1 MKNQLMVFT
10 KEMFSVKAQKVE
22 GEILFDAE
30 SVALSLGLK
39 RVAGSG
45 NEVVRWDRVN
55 KYLSSSCPQV
65 GTIKKGTFIPEAA
78 VYKLAFKANNE
89 LAEKFQDWLAIEVLP
104 SIRKTGSY
112 SVDQTPKHLQ
122 IEERP
127 YQYIE
132 KRYNGEVVLTL
143 RDMENLSD
151 PPFPHGMMF
160 HYMRKANLTHGVD
173 YWLLEGNELERFK
186 RENGGI
192 CKGLSSLYV
201 IAKSGYLKMAK
212 YIPRKAGQGCY
223 KEEKKEQP
231 IENDYEGIQ
240 QKINALK
247 VMVDTIRKYQRAGCV
262 KDMKNASWM
271 MAIAISEAINKIK
284 I

>member
-112 SVDQTPKHLQ
+112 SVNQQPQQLQ

-143 RDMENLSD
+143 RDLEHFTNT
-151 PPFPHGMMF
+151 PYNMMIR
-160 HYMRKANLTHGVD
+160 YLKQANLIHGVD
-173 YWLLEGNELERFK
+173 YWLLEGEELRTFK
-186 RENGGI
+186 KQNKGI
-192 CKGLSSLYV
+192 YKSLAVLYV
-201 IAKSGYLKMAK
+201 VAKSGYFKMAR
-212 YIPRKAGQGCY
+212 YIPNNPDGNY
-223 KEEKKEQP
+223 FENEKKEQP
-231 IENDYEGIQ
+231 IENHYETIHE
-240 QKINALK
+240 KLNALG
-247 VMVDTIRKYQRAGCV
+247 VMIDTMQEYGKIDLAQDLK
-262 KDMKNASWM
+262 KASWI
-271 MAIAISEAINKIK
+271 MAIDIAMIIDKKIK